1 MGKFDKKVNKFEP
14 DAPNSQKIL
23 KKRSNPE
30 LNSLQNKHGKGSD
43 ERDRNLKILGQ
54 LQKEKDYKEGGKVN
68 ANMDSKKMIKK
79 QQKKED
85 KFKKSNK

>member
-1 MGKFDKKVNKFEP
+1 M
-14 DAPNSQKIL
+14 L

-30 LNSLQNKHGKGSD
+30 LNSLQNKHGKGS
-43 ERDRNLKILGQ
+43 EEKERNLKILGQ

-68 ANMDSKKMIKK
+68 ANLDSKKMIRK

-85 KFKKSNK
+85 KFRNSQK